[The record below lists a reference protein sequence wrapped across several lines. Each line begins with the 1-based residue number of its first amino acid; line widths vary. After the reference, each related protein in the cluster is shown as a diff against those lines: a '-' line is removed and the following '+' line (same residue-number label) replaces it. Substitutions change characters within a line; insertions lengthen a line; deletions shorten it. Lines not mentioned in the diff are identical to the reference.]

1 MDNNLNNKENKMVED
16 INIENIQEAKTK
28 TKTETEV
35 VAEESIQEQTAEIDS
50 GECWALVCYTEKT
63 MFQKITYNLR
73 KLFNYAKERIL
84 GRA

>member
-1 MDNNLNNKENKMVED
+1 MDNN
-16 INIENIQEAKTK
+16 INSEIDKILDEINLKIME
-28 TKTETEV
+28 EV
-35 VAEESIQEQTAEIDS
+35 VAEEMPQEKTEETNP

-63 MFQKITYNLR
+63 MFQKITYNLK

>member
-1 MDNNLNNKENKMVED
+1 MDNN
-16 INIENIQEAKTK
+16 INSEIDKILDEINLKIME
-28 TKTETEV
+28 EV
-35 VAEESIQEQTAEIDS
+35 VAEEMPQEKREETNS

-63 MFQKITYNLR
+63 MFQKITYNLK

>member
-1 MDNNLNNKENKMVED
+1 MDNN
-16 INIENIQEAKTK
+16 INSEIDKILDEINLKIIE
-28 TKTETEV
+28 EV
-35 VAEESIQEQTAEIDS
+35 VAEEPAQEKTEETNS

-63 MFQKITYNLR
+63 MFQKITYNLK

>member
-1 MDNNLNNKENKMVED
+1 MDNN
-16 INIENIQEAKTK
+16 INGEIDKILDEINLKIVN
-28 TKTETEV
+28 EV
-35 VAEESIQEQTAEIDS
+35 AAEGTAEEKVEETNP

-63 MFQKITYNLR
+63 MFQKITYNLK

>member
-1 MDNNLNNKENKMVED
+1 MENNLNNKENKMVED

-28 TKTETEV
+28 TEV
-35 VAEESIQEQTAEIDS
+35 VAEESIQEQTAGIDS
-50 GECWALVCYTEKT
+50 EECWALVCYTEKT

>member
-1 MDNNLNNKENKMVED
+1 MENNLNNVENKIVEE
-16 INIENIQEAKTK
+16 INVENIEETK
-28 TKTETEV
+28 TIEEV
-35 VAEESIQEQTAEIDS
+35 TKEEAVQEQTAETNP

-63 MFQKITYNLR
+63 MFQKITYNLK

>member
-1 MDNNLNNKENKMVED
+1 MENNLNNKENKIVED
-16 INIENIQEAKTK
+16 INIENIEEAKAMEEV
-28 TKTETEV
+28 ETG
-35 VAEESIQEQTAEIDS
+35 ESVQEQTAEIDS